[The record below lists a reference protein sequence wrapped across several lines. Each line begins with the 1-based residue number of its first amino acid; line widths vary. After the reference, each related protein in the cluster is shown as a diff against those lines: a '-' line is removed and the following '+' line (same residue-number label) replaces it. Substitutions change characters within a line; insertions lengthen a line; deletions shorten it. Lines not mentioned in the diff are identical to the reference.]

1 MRHIAPLSLALL
13 LATSLSAVRAE
24 PLVVSLPGQAAL
36 APDVA
41 VGPRGEIAV
50 LWLAKESADS
60 AAVKAAE
67 ADKAKHGHTHLSSM
81 NLYVAVSRD
90 GGASFAAPVRL
101 NRDAGEV
108 WGFAVS
114 RPRIAY
120 APDGT
125 LHVSFPANEMNATLG
140 EPVLTTR
147 YLRSRDGGT
156 RFEAARRLSTLTDA
170 DLSTVIHGG
179 FASVAAFGTLGVSP
193 DGAVHLYWIDTRE
206 MKSAEDYGSL
216 YGVVS
221 RDGGATFSKDGNL
234 GVKGLCPCCQVN
246 VAFDAHSLAYLGSR
260 QVTPEGIR
268 ESTVAVADPATGRF
282 GPRASTGGAPWEIAG
297 CPLKPTAVA
306 TGAGNRVYA
315 AAHNGAE
322 QPPAVMFSVSSDGG
336 KQFGPATAVHPGAA
350 VSDAPTIAVVP
361 GAVLVAWHAK
371 AGGARHVFHRLYD
384 ANGIA
389 LGEPLEIGS
398 GDEVSQ
404 SPSAAARPDGR
415 VQLVW
420 QQGERVV
427 TSALDAAPRPAAA
440 AAAKVAPIAA
450 VTAPELRERLDAAKG
465 QLVVLNLWAT
475 WCTPCLREIPD
486 LVEIGRELAER
497 GVTLLGVAMDEPA
510 DLDSRVAPF
519 HAKYF
524 PRFPTVARAEADL
537 DTLASVVDPAWNEVL
552 PTTYLIGRDGRVVQ
566 RIQGAKD
573 AGELRSLIESAL

>member
-1 MRHIAPLSLALL
+1 MRHIALLTFALL
-13 LATSLSAVRAE
+13 STTALAAPRAG
-24 PLVVSLPGQAAL
+24 PVVVSLPGQAAL

-50 LWLAKESADS
+50 LWLAKEPADS

-120 APDGT
+120 APDGA
-125 LHVSFPANEMNATLG
+125 LHVGFPANEMNATLG
-140 EPVLTTR
+140 KPVLTTH
-147 YLRSRDGGT
+147 YLRSRDGGAH
-156 RFEAARRLSTLTDA
+156 FEAARRVSTLTDA
-170 DLSTVIHGG
+170 DLSSVIHGG

-206 MKSAEDYGSL
+206 MKGAEDNGSL

-221 RDGGATFSKDGNL
+221 RDGGATFSKDANL
-234 GVKGLCPCCQVN
+234 GAEGLCPCCQVN
-246 VAFDAHSLAYLGSR
+246 VAFDARSRAYLGSR
-260 QVTPEGIR
+260 YVTPEGIR
-268 ESTVAVADPATGRF
+268 ESTVSVADPSTGRF
-282 GPRASTGGAPWEIAG
+282 GPRASTGGAPWKIAG
-297 CPLKPTAVA
+297 CPLKPTALA
-306 TGAGNRVYA
+306 TGAGNHVYA
-315 AAHNGAE
+315 AVHNGAE
-322 QPPAVMFSVSSDGG
+322 QPPAVLFSVSRDGG
-336 KQFGPATAVHPGAA
+336 REFGPATPVHPGAA
-350 VSDAPTIAVVP
+350 VSDAPTIAVAP

-384 ANGIA
+384 ADGTA
-389 LGEPLEIGS
+389 LGEPVEIGS
-398 GDEVSQ
+398 GEEISQ
-404 SPSAAARPDGR
+404 SPSAATRPDGR

-420 QQGERVV
+420 QQGDRIV
-427 TSALDAAPRPAAA
+427 TSALDAAPRVAQAPKAPA
-440 AAAKVAPIAA
+440 IAA
-450 VTAPELRERLDAAKG
+450 VKAPELRARLDAAKG

-486 LVEIGRELAER
+486 LVSISHELAGR

-510 DLDSRVAPF
+510 ELDSRVAPF
-519 HAKYF
+519 HAKHF
-524 PRFPTVARAEADL
+524 PGFPTVARAEADL

-566 RIQGAKD
+566 RIQGAKN